1 MVGQLRFST
10 ELGVNGDG
18 SPCHAVATDGTYLA
32 FAVPGSP
39 DVEVHRLGG
48 PAAAAGGSG
57 PRPVRLMS
65 ELQLRPVIAM
75 TFGVGPMG
83 TSDPTPRRGGSG
95 SGSGRPTVLFCGSCD
110 AVVAWNLSA
119 VWEAVA
125 GGHPPPPPVQVM
137 SDPGPVYCL
146 AHSGRLAQLV
156 VGAGPDVHVFDVRTF
171 RHIYR
176 LDGHAADVLA
186 AAFCPPPG
194 PAALL
199 VTAGAD
205 RTFKI
210 WDLQAGS
217 LVMQSSVLGAAPLT
231 ALALEASSPP
241 RLALGAADGVLRFF
255 DLSSLPAAR
264 LLQTVDVGR
273 QLGKALAAAAAAAA
287 EAAAAATAGPKVI
300 SSRPNWKA
308 QMGLQRQASSSGSE
322 LGGGGGGGCD
332 DEEGGLGTSSDAL
345 GGGGGAFVLQLAYS
359 AAPPPPPQPHDPLHD
374 FLPDVYSAAGGGG
387 GAPPPLLLPGCPSL
401 LVATPGAVVV
411 VDTRSYEVTE
421 AFLLGRTGDTAA
433 AAPPPPPPP
442 GRQRSGEG
450 GALTA
455 APPPPP
461 LAARSRLALRG
472 VPRAEPCGAAALAAP
487 VGAAVGSG
495 GGGMVCVTAAAREPT
510 VAVLT
515 YEPSEAAAA
524 AASGNGGAGGGVAA
538 LAAAVAG
545 GMRLQRTPSAS
556 STGSGG
562 GRGAGGGAATRLRFS
577 GSGDGDAGGGAAD
590 GGYGYGADGG
600 ASTDDVAAAPA
611 AAVLSVYQTTPLPEN
626 SPLRAPSPAGPGP
639 GSAGSNGGGGGA
651 RRSSS
656 AGPRRPSGSGGSAGA
671 SPGGKA
677 GGGGPGRFASPGRA
691 LGSGRPPLAAG
702 RSGGGGDKP
711 VTFHAKVKSSG
722 YGVLQPSTQ
731 LGRAPPP
738 PVKLAPRAAAAS
750 AVNRHMAAARAYPLD
765 CGPLLSHQ
773 TRNTL
778 PGGAAAHPG
787 GAIVRVAYSSDAGR
801 LLTASVNRTARVLK
815 LPLSR
820 WGGEGTDLLGHGG
833 PLHGADWSREGTLA
847 LTASADRTAR
857 LWDAACAQPLLEIS
871 HLHHQPPARPT
882 GPGGAPAM
890 PPPAPPS
897 PAAAAKSPNPPL
909 QHEVRAARFVYMDQ
923 FIALAAGNKL
933 LLYRYKLAGEPDSD
947 IERLRARH
955 SYRLVGSHT
964 SSAQTLTDFSA
975 LNCFLSPLAVTAAS
989 HRGLEL
995 VDLAVMRP
1003 VAAVAEAHSR
1013 PVGCVAQA
1021 GSASLFAAHPREAA
1035 ELFATSAPDNAVKL
1049 WDVRAPSRCVRAFAG
1064 HKNSQLPAMGV
1075 AFSPCLRYLGVGSED
1090 KQAVLYD
1097 LRQGVVAHKVGRG
1110 VVSDAVTAVA
1120 FNPLHPQMALAC
1132 LDGKIA
1138 FFSDGAA

>member
-1 MVGQLRFST
+1 MVGQLRFTT

-32 FAVPGSP
+32 FAVPGGP
-39 DVEVHRLGG
+39 DVEVHRLPP
-48 PAAAAGGSG
+48 PASQQQQQQQPRAPGAGGLGASSL
-57 PRPVRLMS
+57 PPPVRLMS
-65 ELQLRPVIAM
+65 ELQLRPVICM
-75 TFGVGPMG
+75 TFGVGPIG
-83 TSDPTPRRGGSG
+83 TSDPTPRRGG

-110 AVVAWNLSA
+110 AVVAWNLTA
-119 VWEAVA
+119 VYEAVA
-125 GGHPPPPPVQVM
+125 AGHPPPPPVQVLA
-137 SDPGPVYCL
+137 DQGPVYCL
-146 AHSGRLAQLV
+146 AHSGRLGYLV
-156 VGAGPDVHVFDVRTF
+156 VGAGPDVHVFDVTTF

-186 AAFCPPPG
+186 AGFCPPPAS
-194 PAALL
+194 PALL

-241 RLALGAADGVLRFF
+241 RLALGAADGVVRFF

-273 QLGKALAAAAAAAA
+273 QLQRALAAAAAAAA
-287 EAAAAATAGPKVI
+287 EAAAAAAAGPKVI

-322 LGGGGGGGCD
+322 LGGGGGGGG
-332 DEEGGLGTSSDAL
+332 EEEEDGLGASSDAL
-345 GGGGGAFVLQLAYS
+345 GAGGGGGAFVLQLAYT
-359 AAPPPPPQPHDPLHD
+359 AAPPPPPQQHDPAHD
-374 FLPDVYSAAGGGG
+374 FLPDVYAAGSA
-387 GAPPPLLLPGCPSL
+387 APPPPLLPGCPSL
-401 LVATPGAVVV
+401 VVATPGAVAV

-421 AFLLGRTGDTAA
+421 AFLLGRAAEGVAAPSGLVAA
-433 AAPPPPPPP
+433 AA
-442 GRQRSGEG
+442 GRRGEG

-461 LAARSRLALRG
+461 VAARSRLALRG

-487 VGAAVGSG
+487 LGAAVGAG
-495 GGGMVCVTAAAREPT
+495 GGGMLCVTAAAREPT

-515 YEPSEAAAA
+515 YQPTEAASTLGTSAA
-524 AASGNGGAGGGVAA
+524 GSDG
-538 LAAAVAG
+538 AAVATLTSAMAV

-556 STGSGG
+556 STGSG
-562 GRGAGGGAATRLRFS
+562 RGGGAATRLRFS
-577 GSGDGDAGGGAAD
+577 GSGDGDVGGGGADGDYD
-590 GGYGYGADGG
+590 GGGG
-600 ASTDDVAAAPA
+600 GGEV
-611 AAVLSVYQTTPLPEN
+611 VLSVYQTAPLPEN

-639 GSAGSNGGGGGA
+639 GSAGSGHGSGSA

-656 AGPRRPSGSGGSAGA
+656 AGPRRPGGSGGSAGA
-671 SPGGKA
+671 SAAA
-677 GGGGPGRFASPGRA
+677 GSKGAGPGRFASPGRA
-691 LGSGRPPLAAG
+691 MGLGSGRPPLAGG

-738 PVKLAPRAAAAS
+738 AVKLAPRAAAAS
-750 AVNRHMAAARAYPLD
+750 AVNRHMAAARNYPLD
-765 CGPLLSHQ
+765 CGPLVCHQ
-773 TRNTL
+773 PKNAL

-787 GAIVRVAYSSDAGR
+787 GAIVRVAYSSDASR

-833 PLHGADWSREGTLA
+833 PLHGADWSREGTLV

-857 LWDAACAQPLLEIS
+857 LWDAACAQPLLEFS
-871 HLHHQPPARPT
+871 HLNHQPPARPT

-897 PAAAAKSPNPPL
+897 PATAAKSPNPPL

-933 LLYRYKLAGEPDSD
+933 LLYRYKLADEPDSD

-955 SYRLVGSHT
+955 SYRLVASHT

-975 LNCFLSPLAVTAAS
+975 INAFLSPLAVTAAS

-995 VDLAVMRP
+995 LDLAVMRP
-1003 VAAVAEAHSR
+1003 VAAVAEAHAR

-1035 ELFATSAPDNAVKL
+1035 ELFATSAPDNTVKL

-1075 AFSPCLRYLGVGSED
+1075 SFSPCLRYLGVGSED
-1090 KQAVLYD
+1090 KQAYLYD

-1110 VVSDAVTAVA
+1110 VVSDTVTGVA
-1120 FNPLHPQMALAC
+1120 FNPLHPQMVLSC

-1138 FFSDGAA
+1138 FFSDGS